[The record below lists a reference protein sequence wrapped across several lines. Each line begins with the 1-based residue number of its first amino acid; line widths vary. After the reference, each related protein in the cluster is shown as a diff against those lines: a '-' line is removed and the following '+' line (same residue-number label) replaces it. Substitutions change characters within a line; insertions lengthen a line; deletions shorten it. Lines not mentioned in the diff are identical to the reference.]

1 MDATEIARVDR
12 KAPRLQPRP
21 SGGLQCTF
29 NFSSAQVRLECG
41 KTRQWGPEFD
51 KLDFQPSGAKQCGKT
66 VVACRGSPPWLLWP
80 GRAATVDLRP
90 RAALPRLAPPS
101 LRLCSSSPAGPWQ
114 VLLPARSSP
123 DNTLSAKKQ
132 SHRNPHLE
140 LCFQGTCHNPVF
152 SRAFCP
158 YPGWTCETSLHGPTE
173 CYRPAETRQ
182 EMQLTGVDQTPPDED
197 TDSIV
202 WSAPQL

>member
-51 KLDFQPSGAKQCGKT
+51 KLDFRPSGAEQCGKT

-123 DNTLSAKKQ
+123 DNTLSAKNNRTGIRIWSSASREPAITQDTSKSAVQ
-132 SHRNPHLE
+132 MSKTGTRGREDRDSPRRGHRQHSPERPTAMTLQDSKPLE
-140 LCFQGTCHNPVF
+140 
-152 SRAFCP
+152 SRQ
-158 YPGWTCETSLHGPTE
+158 
-173 CYRPAETRQ
+173 RR
-182 EMQLTGVDQTPPDED
+182 
-197 TDSIV
+197 
-202 WSAPQL
+202 SASGH